1 MGTSLKAGEGDDT
14 GLSFHSFLEARA
26 SKSGNELVVGMSDR
40 SSSWRKL
47 ISKRW

>member
-14 GLSFHSFLEARA
+14 GLSFHSFLEA